1 MGLINEGGRRVA
13 AGGGHGWGRA
23 HLSVSC
29 GGFDFDWLA
38 VAGVRHVGMGRAA
51 RRQRA
56 EMAGRWIPFTSLD
69 YCLSH
74 HVNWSSYCFGSQPCT
89 TISLCLT

>member
-29 GGFDFDWLA
+29 GGSTLTGSRLRVSGTLGW
-38 VAGVRHVGMGRAA
+38 VAWREGNA
-51 RRQRA
+51 RKWRDDGFRLPRLITA
-56 EMAGRWIPFTSLD
+56 SL
-69 YCLSH
+69 
-74 HVNWSSYCFGSQPCT
+74 
-89 TISLCLT
+89 IM